1 VEWVAQFL
9 EEFTYLGVFLV
20 LLAAGLGLPIPE
32 EIPILAGGVLAHEG
46 VVRWWLMLPMSVLG
60 VLIGDVGLYWVGRHW
75 GERVLAWRWV
85 RLVLSR
91 EREETL
97 MAAYRHHGV
106 KIVLTARHVM
116 GLRAA
121 AFLTAGIARVP
132 FGRFLAADAAAAM
145 ISVPALFG
153 LAFLFT
159 DQLQQILAGVHR
171 VERWVPI
178 LLLLGVAV
186 WIGVRAYRR
195 SGALEPDTSA
205 GREEAA
211 C

>member
-1 VEWVAQFL
+1 
-9 EEFTYLGVFLV
+9 
-20 LLAAGLGLPIPE
+20 
-32 EIPILAGGVLAHEG
+32 
-46 VVRWWLMLPMSVLG
+46 MLPMCVLG
-60 VLIGDVGLYWVGRHW
+60 VLAGDVALYGVGRHW

-91 EREETL
+91 AREETL
-97 MAAYRHHGV
+97 LAAYRHHGV
-106 KIVLTARHVM
+106 KIVLTARNVM

-132 FGRFLAADAAAAM
+132 FGRFLAADAAAAA

-159 DQLQQILAGVHR
+159 DQLHQIVAGVHR

-178 LLLLGVAV
+178 LLLLGLAV
-186 WIGVRAYRR
+186 WIGVRAYWR
-195 SGALEPDTSA
+195 SGVLDPEPSTP
-205 GREEAA
+205 REEAA

>member
-1 VEWVAQFL
+1 
-9 EEFTYLGVFLV
+9 
-20 LLAAGLGLPIPE
+20 
-32 EIPILAGGVLAHEG
+32 
-46 VVRWWLMLPMSVLG
+46 VLG

-186 WIGVRAYRR
+186 WIGVCAYRR